1 MSDENIRQAV
11 RDLHDLS
18 QHDGEMQEAF
28 QARKIASACIRRN
41 SEVVEKIPQPEIIQR
56 NDIQDNLSQLYA
68 EQEEHDVEQI
78 RHNKESENTRSSSKR
93 QQDILLMGK
102 EVHR

>member
-78 RHNKESENTRSSSKR
+78 RHNKDGENARCSFQTSARHLADGKRSA
-93 QQDILLMGK
+93 
-102 EVHR
+102 